1 MSANTVRAPAAL
13 QSLSGQSVI
22 LTGAGAGIG
31 RCIAVALAEQAVNL
45 FLIGRRVQPLE
56 ETAALVFAAAGRAEV
71 YAGDVRDAAAVE
83 AAVAAAQDAFGPVD
97 ILINNAGYGYYGP
110 ITELPEERWDQM
122 MDVNL
127 KGPFL
132 FTRAVLPSMYERGRG
147 QLLHI
152 SSVLG
157 TRGAAEK
164 AAYCASKYGLNGFND
179 ALHLECAPKGVR
191 TMTLCPGTTAT
202 DFGLDTPTDRGPML
216 DPEEVGRAA
225 VTMLTAPW
233 NVRPDRW
240 MLYPQG

>member
-1 MSANTVRAPAAL
+1 MSLQASQGAAPL
-13 QSLSGQSVI
+13 TSLRGQSVL

-31 RCIAVALAEQAVNL
+31 RCIAVALAAEGANL
-45 FLIGRRVQPLE
+45 LLVGRREQPLV
-56 ETAALVFAAAGRAEV
+56 ETASAVAAAGGRAQV
-71 YAGDVRDAAAVE
+71 HTADVRDAASVA
-83 AAVAAAQDAFGPVD
+83 AAVAAAESAFGPVD
-97 ILINNAGYGYYGP
+97 ILINNAGYGYYGS

-132 FTRAVLPSMYERGRG
+132 FTRAVLPSMYARGRG

-164 AAYCASKYGLNGFND
+164 AAYCATKYGLNGFND
-179 ALHLECAPKGVR
+179 ALHLECAPRGVR

-216 DPEEVGRAA
+216 DPEEVARAA
-225 VTMLTAPW
+225 VHMLQAPW

-240 MLYPQG
+240 MLYPQA